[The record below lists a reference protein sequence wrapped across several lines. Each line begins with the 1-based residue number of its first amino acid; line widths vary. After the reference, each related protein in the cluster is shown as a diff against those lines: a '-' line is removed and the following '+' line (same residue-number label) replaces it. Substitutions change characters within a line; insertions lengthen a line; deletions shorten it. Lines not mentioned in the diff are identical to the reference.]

1 MSYNSK
7 QGHYS
12 YLCTGSSSSMVVIEG
27 NGIFN
32 TRDTT
37 HERQT
42 PEEAECLDDI
52 EVATYTVRNRKNT
65 SIVWQELAIFKL
77 ADGIE
82 KVQCNHYKIKL
93 AKNQDGTTTQYKR
106 HLDSCLKRQTW
117 KYDQAKIREVV
128 SYMIMVNELPF
139 AFTEYELFTLLMKIA
154 SLHYVRIS
162 RATAK
167 ANSWTSYEGQKIQD
181 MVLTTYFVDS
191 DWNLQKRVLNFID
204 VLPLHSGVLVYDAL
218 YKCLQD

>member
-1 MSYNSK
+1 MSNNSE
-7 QGHYS
+7 QGHCS

-27 NGIFN
+27 NRIFN
-32 TRDTT
+32 TPDTT

-52 EVATYTVRNRKNT
+52 E
-65 SIVWQELAIFKL
+65 ELAIFKL

-82 KVQCNHYKIKL
+82 KVQCNHCKIKL
-93 AKNQDGTTTQYKR
+93 AKNQDGTTAQYKR
-106 HLDSCLKRQTW
+106 HLDSCVKRQVSLKGQGNLFLPPQAPRSDSVSGIQTW

-128 SYMIMVNELPF
+128 SYMIMVHKLPF

-162 RATAK
+162 RATTK
-167 ANSWTSYEGQKIQD
+167 ANSWTSYEVEKKRLN
-181 MVLTTYFVDS
+181 VLLEIVDRMCITT
-191 DWNLQKRVLNFID
+191 NM
-204 VLPLHSGVLVYDAL
+204 
-218 YKCLQD
+218 